1 MRVAVVFFSGK
12 NREKLRDIANG
23 LARGIEKQGNQVD
36 VFDAGRDSNVKLTI
50 YQYVVVGMEPS
61 GSFSGKVPDS
71 VRSFLAGSGVVSGKK
86 SYAFVTRSTF
96 GTAKSLTNLMRSMEG
111 EGMFLKNSDVLR
123 SPVEAEEIGK
133 RLHVG

>member
-12 NREKLRDIANG
+12 NRERIRDLANG
-23 LARGIEKQGNQVD
+23 LAKGIEKQGNQVD
-36 VFDAGRDSNVKLTI
+36 VFDARRDNNVKLTI
-50 YQYVVVGMEPS
+50 YQYIAIGMEPS

-71 VRSFLAGSGVVSGKK
+71 VRSFLAGSGVVTGKK
-86 SYAFVTRSTF
+86 SYAFVCRSTL

-111 EGMFLKNSDVLR
+111 EGMFLKSSDVLR
-123 SPVEAEEIGK
+123 SSVEAEEIGK